1 MLVLLL
7 VKPPALPAPSGQSL
21 PLLQALCQQLPSLLR
36 LAPSPLFL
44 Q

>member
-21 PLLQALCQQLPSLLR
+21 LLLQALCQQLPSLL
-36 LAPSPLFL
+36 LAPSPLCL

>member
-7 VKPPALPAPSGQSL
+7 VKPPALPAPSGQCL
-21 PLLQALCQQLPSLLR
+21 PLLLALLSPLR
-36 LAPSPLFL
+36 LAPSPLCL